1 MGHKATKAKL
11 LARRLGT
18 TTVPTEVGDLV
29 VRGLNRDEGRRVAEQ
44 TTLADR
50 DRLMLSLGLVE
61 PAMTPDEVD
70 EWASAAPAGELED
83 VSRAIAGL
91 SKMLDGDAKEQYKSL
106 RG

>member
-1 MGHKATKAKL
+1 MGHKVTKAKL

-70 EWASAAPAGELED
+70 EWAGELED